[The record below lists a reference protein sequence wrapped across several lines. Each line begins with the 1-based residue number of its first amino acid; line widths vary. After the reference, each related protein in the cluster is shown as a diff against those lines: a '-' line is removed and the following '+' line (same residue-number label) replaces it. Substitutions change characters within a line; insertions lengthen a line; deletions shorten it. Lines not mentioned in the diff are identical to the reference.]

1 MLPHWVRNRGRARA
15 ATLRMPYTDTGTV
28 VSATIASSG
37 EMRNIIPATP
47 ISRSTE
53 VSIWL
58 IVCCRL
64 WARLSRSLV
73 TRLSRSPRACW
84 SMWRRVRA
92 WTLASAWARSRCMR
106 RCTTPAII
114 HAVMIESHGRHDV
127 EADGEHQHLVE
138 AAEVDARR
146 APEPVDDHVGAP
158 AEHPRPEDVEE
169 GADDGGEEDEHED
182 RALGPEEGPEP
193 TDGQAELVG
202 ALGGHAGRV
211 PAPRRWRSR
220 AR

>member
-28 VSATIASSG
+28 VSATTRQQRARS
-37 EMRNIIPATP
+37 MNIIPATP
-47 ISRSTE
+47 MSSSTD

-84 SMWRRVRA
+84 SMWRSVRA
-92 WTLASAWARSRCMR
+92 WTLASAWARRRCMS

-114 HAVMIESHGRHDV
+114 HAVMIESTADADV

-138 AAEVDARR
+138 AAEVDPRR
-146 APEPVDDHVGAP
+146 APEAVDDHVGAP
-158 AEHPRPEDVEE
+158 TEHPGPEDVEE
-169 GADDGGEEDEHED
+169 GA
-182 RALGPEEGPEP
+182 R
-193 TDGQAELVG
+193 
-202 ALGGHAGRV
+202 R
-211 PAPRRWRSR
+211 PR
-220 AR
+220 